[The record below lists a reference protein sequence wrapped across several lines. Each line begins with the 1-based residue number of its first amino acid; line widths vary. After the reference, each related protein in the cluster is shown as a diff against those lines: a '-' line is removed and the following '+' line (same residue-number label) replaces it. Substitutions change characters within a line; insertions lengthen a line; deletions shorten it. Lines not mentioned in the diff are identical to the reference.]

1 MAMSLYFYLQE
12 MVAALLIFSVMFVL
26 LTSACLILLVL
37 DVATQATLTWS
48 KTLITTAGSRNLPRS
63 AVHMSRED
71 GYRNLR

>member
-1 MAMSLYFYLQE
+1 MAMSIFYLQE
-12 MVAALLIFSVMFVL
+12 MLAALLIFSAMFVL

-63 AVHMSRED
+63 AAVHMSRED